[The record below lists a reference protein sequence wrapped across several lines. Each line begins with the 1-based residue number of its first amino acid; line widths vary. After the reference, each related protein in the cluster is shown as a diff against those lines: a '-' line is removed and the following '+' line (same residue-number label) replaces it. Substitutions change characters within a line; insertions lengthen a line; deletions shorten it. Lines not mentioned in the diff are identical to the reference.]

1 MFLTSALLTK
11 KQTNLINF
19 IVFYFFFFFFLHVV
33 YISYFFMWTEFYRAV
48 QRQRMFPDKSEAEKE
63 IKNIKN

>member
-19 IVFYFFFFFFLHVV
+19 IVFYFFFFFLHVV